1 MPWVILRNVSGMNA
15 VIEKLL
21 ATDAPADLGPGP
33 REGVRREAEIRQA
46 MDSLKL
52 DGVESELLLALLLL
66 WHDHH
71 EPSHEIAQAI
81 ENADGSYVHAILH
94 RREPDYWN
102 SKYWFRR
109 VGAHP
114 AYAEL
119 GQRVNE
125 FLESRGERSL
135 AAKLAPG
142 GRWDA
147 MSFVDACEAAAVKM
161 RPAPKKPAGTEI
173 EADDDGA

>member
-1 MPWVILRNVSGMNA
+1 MKATV
-15 VIEKLL
+15 EKLL
-21 ATDAPADLGPGP
+21 ATTAPDLGPGP
-33 REGVRREAEIRQA
+33 RAGVLGEKEIRQA
-46 MDSLKL
+46 MAS
-52 DGVESELLLALLLL
+52 ESELLLALVLL

-71 EPSHEIAQAI
+71 EPAHEISQAI

-109 VGAHP
+109 VAVHP

-119 GQRVNE
+119 GRRVSE
-125 FLESRGERSL
+125 FLESRGERAL
-135 AAKLAPG
+135 AAKLVPA

-147 MSFVDACEAAAVKM
+147 MGFVDACEAAAKDSGERAALLKEVQ
-161 RPAPKKPAGTEI
+161 RI
-173 EADDDGA
+173 EFETLAEHLSGE

>member
-1 MPWVILRNVSGMNA
+1 MNA
-15 VIEKLL
+15 AIEKLL
-21 ATDAPADLGPGP
+21 ATPEPADLGPGP
-33 REGVRREAEIRQA
+33 RAGVRSESDIRKAVAALDAEGA
-46 MDSLKL
+46 SA
-52 DGVESELLLALLLL
+52 ELLLALVLL

-71 EPSHEIAQAI
+71 EPAHEIAQAI

-119 GQRVNE
+119 ARRVVQL
-125 FLESRGERSL
+125 LESRSDRAL
-135 AAKLAPG
+135 ASKLVPG

-147 MSFVDACEAAAVKM
+147 MSFVDACEAAATGDSA
-161 RPAPKKPAGTEI
+161 RRALLQEI
-173 EADDDGA
+173 QRIEFETLAAHLS

>member
-1 MPWVILRNVSGMNA
+1 MKTAL
-15 VIEKLL
+15 EKLL
-21 ATDAPADLGPGP
+21 ASTPPDLGPGP
-33 REGVRREAEIRQA
+33 RTGVQSEKEIRQA
-46 MDSLKL
+46 LAP
-52 DGVESELLLALLLL
+52 ESDLLVALVLL

-71 EPSHEIAQAI
+71 EPAHGIAQEI

-109 VGAHP
+109 VGTHP

-119 GQRVNE
+119 GRRVGE

-135 AAKLAPG
+135 AAKLMPG

-147 MSFVDACEAAAVKM
+147 MGFVDAVEAAKDSGERAALLKEVQ
-161 RPAPKKPAGTEI
+161 RI
-173 EADDDGA
+173 EFETLADYLSDG